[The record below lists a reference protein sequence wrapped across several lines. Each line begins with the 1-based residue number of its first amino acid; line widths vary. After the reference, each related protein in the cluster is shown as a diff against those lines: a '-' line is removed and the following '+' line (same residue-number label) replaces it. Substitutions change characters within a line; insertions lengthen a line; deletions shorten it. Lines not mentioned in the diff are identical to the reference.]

1 MNNNCRFQA
10 SWLSLLLIHD
20 ENNNN
25 ETVIDLFDV
34 IYRYVFILVSSMG
47 VGQRCTIIV
56 VRVMIEI

>member
-25 ETVIDLFDV
+25 ETVIYLVDG
-34 IYRYVFILVSSMG
+34 IYRYVFILISSMG
-47 VGQRCTIIV
+47 WDNDALSSLS
-56 VRVMIEI
+56 ML

>member
-25 ETVIDLFDV
+25 ETVIYLVDG
-34 IYRYVFILVSSMG
+34 IYRYVFILISSMG
-47 VGQRCTIIV
+47 LDNDALSSLF
-56 VRVMIEI
+56 ML

>member
-1 MNNNCRFQA
+1 MNNDCPFQA

-56 VRVMIEI
+56 VHVMIEV